1 MSNNDDLVGLGRD
14 AMETARNLAVDDIRQ
29 KKESLIQSPAVGR
42 KLSRQERL
50 AQHRALLGNPLLIES
65 QFDELSA
72 RYQLPP
78 EKPIPRRLVLRL
90 ERAAKELAEED
101 NAT

>member
-1 MSNNDDLVGLGRD
+1 MSGSDDMMGLLREATEVGGGLNLDLLRD
-14 AMETARNLAVDDIRQ
+14 VNAMIT
-29 KKESLIQSPAVGR
+29 SPAVGR

-50 AQHRALLGNPLLIES
+50 AQDRALLGNPLLIEA

-78 EKPIPRRLVLRL
+78 DKPIPRRLVLRL
-90 ERAAKELAEED
+90 ERAAKELEEAD

>member
-1 MSNNDDLVGLGRD
+1 MSGGDDMMGLLREATDVGGGLNLGLLRD
-14 AMETARNLAVDDIRQ
+14 VNAMIT
-29 KKESLIQSPAVGR
+29 SPAVGR

-50 AQHRALLGNPLLIES
+50 AQHRALLGNPLLIEA

-72 RYQLPP
+72 RYQLTPDR
-78 EKPIPRRLVLRL
+78 PIPRRLVLRL
-90 ERAAKELAEED
+90 ERAVRELAEED

>member
-1 MSNNDDLVGLGRD
+1 MMGLLREATEVGGGLNLDLLRD
-14 AMETARNLAVDDIRQ
+14 VNAMIT
-29 KKESLIQSPAVGR
+29 SPAVGR

-50 AQHRALLGNPLLIES
+50 AQDRALLGNPLLIEA

-78 EKPIPRRLVLRL
+78 DKPIPRRLVLRL
-90 ERAAKELAEED
+90 ERAAKELEEAD

>member
-1 MSNNDDLVGLGRD
+1 MSGSDDMMGLLREATEVGGGLNLELLRD
-14 AMETARNLAVDDIRQ
+14 VN
-29 KKESLIQSPAVGR
+29 KLITSPAVGR
-42 KLSRQERL
+42 KLSRQERV
-50 AQHRALLGNPLLIES
+50 ASHRALLGNPLLIES

-72 RYQLPP
+72 RYQLTP

-101 NAT
+101 NVER

>member
-1 MSNNDDLVGLGRD
+1 MSGSDDMMALLREATDVGGGLNLELLRD
-14 AMETARNLAVDDIRQ
+14 VNKMIT
-29 KKESLIQSPAVGR
+29 SPAVGR

-50 AQHRALLGNPLLIES
+50 AAHRALLGNPLLIES

-72 RYQLPP
+72 RYQLTP